1 MSEITEK
8 LEQAIRAI
16 RELPPHP
23 QLEARL
29 RIFEGAISR
38 INYLERELG
47 RRPVLRDAYLQAAIQ
62 GVLAS
67 EWSRGR
73 QSDDIVDRAR
83 KVVAVAMAHRDAVEV
98 WEMGT

>member
-1 MSEITEK
+1 MSEIPKK

-16 RELPPHP
+16 RELPPRP
-23 QLEARL
+23 QLEAQL

-67 EWSRGR
+67 EWSAGR
-73 QSDDIVDRAR
+73 PHEDIVNRAR
-83 KVVAVAMAHRDAVEV
+83 NVVAIAMENRDLVDV
-98 WEMGT
+98 WETGS

>member
-1 MSEITEK
+1 MSEITKK

-16 RELPPHP
+16 RELPPRP
-23 QLEARL
+23 QLEAQL

-67 EWSRGR
+67 DWADGR
-73 QSDDIVDRAR
+73 QSEHIVARAR
-83 KVVAVAMAHRDAVEV
+83 KVVTVAMAHRDVIDG
-98 WEMGT
+98 WELGS

>member
-1 MSEITEK
+1 MSEITKK

-16 RELPPHP
+16 RELPPRP
-23 QLEARL
+23 QLEAQL

-67 EWSRGR
+67 DWAEGR
-73 QSDDIVDRAR
+73 QSEDIVAHAR
-83 KVVAVAMAHRDAVEV
+83 KVVTVAMAHRDLVDV
-98 WEMGT
+98 WEMGS